1 MALTRRRNRPEWPS
15 LRQAIDELFDESF
28 VSPREWLTLAGSET
42 PAIDMYTTPD
52 AVVVRAAMPG
62 FKAEEIETTIT
73 GDMLSIHGKYR
84 DEVKREEA
92 DYLYRELSRGELR
105 RSITLPRGLRTD
117 EAEATY
123 ADGILTLT
131 IAKAEASKPLEIK
144 VQER

>member
-1 MALTRRRNRPEWPS
+1 MALSRRRNRPEWPS
-15 LRQAIDELFDESF
+15 LRHALDELFDESF
-28 VSPREWLTLAGSET
+28 VSPREWLTLAASEV

-52 AVVVRAAMPG
+52 AVVVKAAMPG
-62 FKAEEIETTIT
+62 FKREEIETTIT
-73 GDMLSIHGKYR
+73 GDVLSIHAKHR

-92 DYLYRELSRGELR
+92 DYLYREVSHGELR

-117 EAEATY
+117 EAEAIY

-131 IAKAEASKPLEIK
+131 IAKAEKSKPLEIK